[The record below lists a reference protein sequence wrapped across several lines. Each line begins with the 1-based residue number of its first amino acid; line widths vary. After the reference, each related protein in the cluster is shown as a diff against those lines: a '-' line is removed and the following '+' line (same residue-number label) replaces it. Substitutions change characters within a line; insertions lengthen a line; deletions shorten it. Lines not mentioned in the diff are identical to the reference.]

1 MITRFV
7 KFTLLSIFLFPALSF
22 ADASQDAINQQDWIS
37 RNQQNI
43 LDEKKRDAEFET
55 IKKERDRKVKEEK
68 EENLKPKFKVS
79 GKTGA
84 CFPIDEIH
92 LLDANSLSKREQKKL
107 TAPFLGKCF
116 EEEVL
121 SKLVTAV
128 NQYYHSKGYVTVQ
141 IKIPKQ
147 NVESGLFELQ
157 IIEGKIEKISFGKD
171 RVIEKMQEFTAFGNA
186 EGEVLNT
193 NDINQGM
200 YQINRLQSNQ
210 AVMKIEPGSE
220 NGDSKVVIDN
230 NKKFPAHATIGKDN
244 LGNKFTGIQRTNFSA
259 GFDNLLSLN
268 DNLNLSYTT
277 NMHDESSVKDIKSFS
292 GSISIPFKYNTFS
305 YDYSH
310 SEFRGQNP
318 GTNGPSTLTGFSDQ
332 RKFTIDRVLTNQTS
346 FRLSTNASVT
356 AKSSA
361 SYLNGEKI
369 TTSERR
375 LSILNA
381 GFALSSYLNN
391 TTSIYLNP
399 SYSRGI
405 KILDAKQDAI
415 SVSNTVAKAQFDV
428 FKIYA
433 NFSHKFVLPK
443 INTPITF
450 VSEMSGQYA
459 KQTLYGTEQFSV
471 GGYYSVRGFRENYI
485 TGDSGYYVRNKINFN
500 LGSFVAPFLKNQS
513 SDQQGFFSKNLVH
526 LNKFS
531 FEPFYDYGYIKNK
544 YADNGADGRLAGT
557 GLKTIFSSKYF
568 NASLAYSWATDHSR
582 LISSTTKENKL
593 VYFEIS
599 SSCC

>member
-1 MITRFV
+1 MTKKHQITKLFCV
-7 KFTLLSIFLFPALSF
+7 VIFAIFSGFSAN
-22 ADASQDAINQQDWIS
+22 AQTTQDAINQQDWIS

-43 LDEKKRDAEFET
+43 LEEKKRDAEFEN
-55 IKKERDRKVKEEK
+55 IKKEHERKKKEEQ
-68 EENLKPKFKVS
+68 NQSNKPQFKIS
-79 GKTGA
+79 QKA
-84 CFPIDEIH
+84 NSCFPIDEIK

-116 EEEVL
+116 EEKVL
-121 SKLVTAV
+121 SQLVVSV

-171 RVIEKMQEFTAFGNA
+171 RVIEKIQEFMAFGNA
-186 EGEVLNT
+186 EGEVLNI
-193 NDINQGM
+193 NDINQGI

-210 AVMKIEPGSE
+210 AVMKIEPGSVS
-220 NGDSKVVIDN
+220 GDSKIVIDN
-230 NKKFPAHATIGKDN
+230 NKKFPAHATISKDN
-244 LGNKFTGIQRTNFSA
+244 LGNKFTGVQRTTFSSS
-259 GFDNLLSLN
+259 FDNLFSLN

-277 NMHDESSVKDIKSFS
+277 NLHDDNQTKDIKSFS
-292 GSISIPFKYNTFS
+292 GGISIPFKYNTFS
-305 YDYSH
+305 YDYYH
-310 SEFRGQNP
+310 SEFKGQNP
-318 GTNGPSTLTGFSDQ
+318 GTNGPSTLTGFSEQ
-332 RKFTIDRVLTNQTS
+332 RKFTIDRVLSNQTNL
-346 FRLSTNASVT
+346 RLSTNASLT
-356 AKSSA
+356 AKNSA

-375 LSILNA
+375 LTILNA

-405 KILDAKQDAI
+405 KALNAKQDQPN
-415 SVSNTVAKAQFDV
+415 VSNTNAKAQFEV
-428 FKIYA
+428 FKLYA
-433 NFSHKFVLPK
+433 NFSHKFTLPK

-450 VSEMSGQYA
+450 ISEMNGQYA

-471 GGYYSVRGFRENYI
+471 GGYYSVRGLRENYI
-485 TGDSGYYVRNKINFN
+485 NGDSGYYFRNKINFN
-500 LGSFVAPFLKNQS
+500 AGSLVAPFLKNS
-513 SDQQGFFSKNLVH
+513 NNNLAH
-526 LNKFS
+526 LNKIS
-531 FEPFYDYGYIKNK
+531 FEPFYDYGYVKNK
-544 YADNGADGRLAGT
+544 YADNGADGRLAGA

-568 NASLAYSWATDHSR
+568 NAALTYSWATNHSR
-582 LISSTTKENKL
+582 LITSTTKENKM

-599 SSCC
+599 AACC